1 MVSRALSMGLRAWQ
15 LICAILVTAFMANNI
30 DRATNGTHSIV
41 NYSLFVGVWWL
52 FTLLYFLPTSFID
65 KFSIPIV
72 DVAMDGLSVLFGFC
86 AAVALPA
93 YLGVHRCSNRSY
105 TMSNG
110 VTNSSPNTEQNCR
123 QAQATSAFLWFGWAA
138 FVATLVIN
146 IMNGRGSGANLR
158 GGIRRGG
165 PSMSQV

>member
-1 MVSRALSMGLRAWQ
+1 MGLRAWQ
-15 LICAILVTAFMANNI
+15 LVCAIIVTALMANNI

-93 YLGVHRCSNRSY
+93 YLGARSCSNYAY
-105 TMSNG
+105 TISNG
-110 VTNSSPNTEQNCR
+110 VCNSSADTQKNCR
-123 QAQATSAFLWFGWAA
+123 QAQATCAFLWFGWAA

-146 IMNGRGSGANLR
+146 MMNGRGSGANLR

>member
-1 MVSRALSMGLRAWQ
+1 MVSKAVSTGLRAWQ
-15 LICAILVTAFMANNI
+15 LICAILVTAFMGNI
-30 DRATNGTHSIV
+30 IARAWAGTHSIV

-72 DVAMDGLSVLFGFC
+72 DIALDALSVIFGFC

-93 YLGVHRCSNRSY
+93 YIGAHSCSNNAY
-105 TMSNG
+105 TITNK
-110 VTNSSPNTEQNCR
+110 VLNSSPHTETNCR
-123 QAQATSAFLWFGWAA
+123 LSQATTAFLWFGWAA
-138 FVATLVIN
+138 FVATLAVN

>member
-1 MVSRALSMGLRAWQ
+1 MGLRAWQ

-52 FTLLYFLPTSFID
+52 LTLLYFLPTSFLD
-65 KFSIPIV
+65 KFSIPVV
-72 DVAMDGLSVLFGFC
+72 DIAMDALSVLFGFC
-86 AAVALPA
+86 AAVALAA
-93 YLGVHRCSNRSY
+93 YLGAHSCSNAAY
-105 TMSNG
+105 TLTNG
-110 VTNSSPNTEQNCR
+110 VCNSSPNTQQNCR
-123 QAQATSAFLWFGWAA
+123 QAQATCAFLWFGWAA
-138 FVATLVIN
+138 FVATLAIN
-146 IMNGRGSGANLR
+146 VMNGRGSGANLR